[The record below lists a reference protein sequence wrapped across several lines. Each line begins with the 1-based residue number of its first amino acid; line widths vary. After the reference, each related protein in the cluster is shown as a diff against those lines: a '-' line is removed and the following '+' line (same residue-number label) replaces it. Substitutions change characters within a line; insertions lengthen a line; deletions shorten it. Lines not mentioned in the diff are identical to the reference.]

1 MHEMIIETL
10 LYMGSFDIIYIDV
23 NGFLMNRLGIEL
35 DGSIM
40 DEL

>member
-1 MHEMIIETL
+1 MYEMIIETL
-10 LYMGSFDIIYIDV
+10 LYMGSFDIIYIDA